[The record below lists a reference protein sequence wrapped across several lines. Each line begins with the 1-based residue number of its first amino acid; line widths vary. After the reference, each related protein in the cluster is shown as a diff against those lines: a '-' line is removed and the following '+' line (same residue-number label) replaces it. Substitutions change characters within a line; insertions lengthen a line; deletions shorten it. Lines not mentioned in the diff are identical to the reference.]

1 MKETFLI
8 FAFGTFGSP
17 NGFKQKGKA
26 FGNYKTPFVV
36 SSFDLKTNAIQLF
49 DDISILFDDRR
60 SVLYMLRKELVEDNM
75 PTISYA
81 LYTFARERN
90 STRGGSFI
98 GSAISFIEKKPV
110 TAPILNVLSEFHG
123 YLVEHNTDENHTLLV
138 VHSDELKILEEI
150 DYKRLNVE
158 QKPFENIDFTNSDR
172 SLVYYSEGVNTAVF
186 PSIVDR
192 AEELLND
199 YDAIY
204 FTNSIETAKFAQ
216 KKGIFEVVEDAGF
229 ESLFAKLE
237 KWKENYKQDFIRE
250 LEQKRQ
256 RAIDYKEECLNTQK
270 NIKDKIK
277 EAQKN
282 INEEINQ
289 LQQQID
295 VLKSKNQ
302 ENNNWYNEQQKKIEE
317 KARECTEYSDR
328 LKHFIREINNNKY
341 SHKELK
347 KERAKEPLLASLD
360 INESVPYMP
369 IRVSSPQ
376 VASASKTENKNKK
389 QNGQTGNTNRSS
401 MKDVISG
408 VSNSDINN
416 EKNNDI
422 RWYIALAV
430 FTIAFAFLIYFLTNK
445 DTREENTPPPTEQNS
460 TMSAALDPKPNAILS
475 DKDREKT
482 IRKQLKEGITLNE
495 VVNGIFNGNPNDIG
509 TYYKWQ
515 EESYGNLLVEKN
527 RECFEE
533 KGGEILLKDSN
544 LKEIPCYRN

>member
-49 DDISILFDDRR
+49 DDRSILF
-60 SVLYMLRKELVEDNM
+60 MLRKELVEDNNI

-98 GSAISFIEKKPV
+98 GSAISFIEKKTT
-110 TAPILNVLSEFHG
+110 TARILNILSEFHA

-158 QKPFENIDFTNSDR
+158 QKPFEDIDFTSCES
-172 SLVYYSEGVNTAVF
+172 SLVYYSEKVNEKDF
-186 PSIVDR
+186 ESIVDR

-204 FTNSIETAKFAQ
+204 FTNSIETAKFVQ
-216 KKGIFEVVEDAGF
+216 KKGIFEVVDDAGF

-237 KWKENYKQDFIRE
+237 EWKENYKQDFIRE

-256 RAIDYKEECLNTQK
+256 RVIDYKEECLNTKK

-302 ENNNWYNEQQKKIEE
+302 ENDNWYNEQQKKTEE
-317 KARECTEYSDR
+317 KARECAEYSDR
-328 LKHFIREINNNKY
+328 LKDFIREIKDNKY

-347 KERAKEPLLASLD
+347 KERAKKLLLAPLD

-369 IRVSSPQ
+369 IPVSSPQ
-376 VASASKTENKNKK
+376 VASASKTGNKNKNKK

-401 MKDVISG
+401 MIDVING

-416 EKNNDI
+416 QKNNDI
-422 RWYIALAV
+422 RWYIALAI

-533 KGGEILLKDSN
+533 KEGKILLKDSN

>member
-49 DDISILFDDRR
+49 DDRSI
-60 SVLYMLRKELVEDNM
+60 LYMLRKELVEDNI

-98 GSAISFIEKKPV
+98 GSAISFIEKKPL
-110 TAPILNVLSEFHG
+110 TARILNILSEFHA

-138 VHSDELKILEEI
+138 VHSDELKIAEKIEYSRLI
-150 DYKRLNVE
+150 DN
-158 QKPFENIDFTNSDR
+158 QIAFENIDFTNSDR

-216 KKGIFEVVEDAGF
+216 KKGIFEVVDDAGF

-237 KWKENYKQDFIRE
+237 EWKENYKQDFIRE

-317 KARECTEYSDR
+317 KGRECAEYSDR

-347 KERAKEPLLASLD
+347 KERAKKQSLAPLD

-369 IRVSSPQ
+369 VSSLQ
-376 VASASKTENKNKK
+376 VASASKTGNKNKK

-401 MKDVISG
+401 MIDVISG

-416 EKNNDI
+416 EKKNDI

-445 DTREENTPPPTEQNS
+445 DTKEENTSPPTEQNVTYS
-460 TMSAALDPKPNAILS
+460 EEKTSILTPSSNSILS
-475 DKDREKT
+475 DKDRDET
-482 IRKQLKEGITLNE
+482 IKKQLKEGITLND
-495 VVNGIFNGNPNDIG
+495 VVIGIFKGNPKDIG
-509 TYYKWQ
+509 TPYKGQ
-515 EESYGNLLVEKN
+515 ESQYGSLLVEKN